1 MAKRDGSRT
10 IRRGVFE
17 SGRSVRKKFLLAVVM
32 AGLLPLLFLIY
43 LGLPVL
49 LPTTVTAPLYP
60 KGAPVFVA
68 LLIFVAFIELA
79 GFFIIYSNVLGHMQ
93 RNLDDELERLRASG
107 SRSDTI
113 VEELRRENFRLR
125 EMSHTDELT
134 EVGNRRSFDR
144 RVREEISRS
153 SRFGHSFSLLMIDID
168 GFKKFNDEFG
178 HPKGDAVLRALGAL
192 MRSASREG
200 DVPCRVGG
208 EEFAF
213 ILPETGKAE
222 GLVFAERFRR
232 RVESS
237 VIAPDSLN
245 PITVSIGLAAF
256 PQDGRNPDEIVWAA
270 DEALYESKRAG
281 RNRVTALPAEERR
294 GPGELI
300 APRSGASRYP
310 LSRVRAG
317 RMEVSTD
324 DLRGTQAGI
333 TAVELAVVLVV
344 VGRRGVRGVSATVQ
358 RAPGDAGGGDDPH
371 GHRASRAR
379 RLDPLRAVRCRRER
393 VPDDGHPPGTGGHR
407 ARQGRRLRCHLGLE
421 LRWLL
426 GHAARVV
433 YERLP
438 LCFGVRLIHSMR
450 SGLGWHA
457 DHAHN
462 DGHCRVEFSGTVP
475 NPICRTSVV
484 TIRSN

>member
-1 MAKRDGSRT
+1 MAERDVSKAGRRRVFDPSR
-10 IRRGVFE
+10 G
-17 SGRSVRKKFLLAVVM
+17 VRKKFLLAVLM
-32 AGLLPLLFLIY
+32 AGLLPLLLLIY

-60 KGAPVFVA
+60 KGALVFFA
-68 LLIFVAFIELA
+68 LLIFLAFIELA
-79 GFFIIYSNVLGHMQ
+79 AFYIIYSDVLGHMQ

-113 VEELRRENFRLR
+113 VEELRLANFRLR

-134 EVGNRRSFDR
+134 EVGNRRSFDLR
-144 RVREEISRS
+144 IREEISRS

-237 VIAPDSLN
+237 VMAPDSLN

-281 RNRVTALPAEERR
+281 RNRVTAYPRKSDEVPA
-294 GPGELI
+294 
-300 APRSGASRYP
+300 S
-310 LSRVRAG
+310 
-317 RMEVSTD
+317 
-324 DLRGTQAGI
+324 
-333 TAVELAVVLVV
+333 
-344 VGRRGVRGVSATVQ
+344 
-358 RAPGDAGGGDDPH
+358 
-371 GHRASRAR
+371 
-379 RLDPLRAVRCRRER
+379 
-393 VPDDGHPPGTGGHR
+393 
-407 ARQGRRLRCHLGLE
+407 
-421 LRWLL
+421 
-426 GHAARVV
+426 
-433 YERLP
+433 
-438 LCFGVRLIHSMR
+438 
-450 SGLGWHA
+450 
-457 DHAHN
+457 
-462 DGHCRVEFSGTVP
+462 
-475 NPICRTSVV
+475 
-484 TIRSN
+484 

>member
-208 EEFAF
+208 EEFASSSGDRQGRGAGLRRA
-213 ILPETGKAE
+213 IPAPRGVERDSPGQPEPDHGQHRAG
-222 GLVFAERFRR
+222 GL
-232 RVESS
+232 
-237 VIAPDSLN
+237 
-245 PITVSIGLAAF
+245 

-281 RNRVTALPAEERR
+281 RNRVTAFPRKSDEVPA
-294 GPGELI
+294 
-300 APRSGASRYP
+300 S
-310 LSRVRAG
+310 
-317 RMEVSTD
+317 
-324 DLRGTQAGI
+324 
-333 TAVELAVVLVV
+333 
-344 VGRRGVRGVSATVQ
+344 
-358 RAPGDAGGGDDPH
+358 
-371 GHRASRAR
+371 
-379 RLDPLRAVRCRRER
+379 
-393 VPDDGHPPGTGGHR
+393 
-407 ARQGRRLRCHLGLE
+407 
-421 LRWLL
+421 
-426 GHAARVV
+426 
-433 YERLP
+433 
-438 LCFGVRLIHSMR
+438 
-450 SGLGWHA
+450 
-457 DHAHN
+457 
-462 DGHCRVEFSGTVP
+462 
-475 NPICRTSVV
+475 
-484 TIRSN
+484 

>member
-1 MAKRDGSRT
+1 MAERDGSRT
-10 IRRGVFE
+10 IRRRVFE
-17 SGRSVRKKFLLAVVM
+17 SGRGVRKKFLLAVVM
-32 AGLLPLLFLIY
+32 VGLLPLLFLIY

-68 LLIFVAFIELA
+68 FLIFLAFIELA
-79 GFFIIYSNVLGHMQ
+79 GFYIIYSDVLGHLQ
-93 RNLDDELERLRASG
+93 RNLEDELERLRASG

-113 VEELRRENFRLR
+113 VEELRLANSRLR

-134 EVGNRRSFDR
+134 EVGNRRSFDL

-237 VIAPDSLN
+237 VMSPDSLN
-245 PITVSIGLAAF
+245 RITVSIGLAAF

-281 RNRVTALPAEERR
+281 RNRVTAYPRKSDEVPA
-294 GPGELI
+294 
-300 APRSGASRYP
+300 S
-310 LSRVRAG
+310 
-317 RMEVSTD
+317 
-324 DLRGTQAGI
+324 
-333 TAVELAVVLVV
+333 
-344 VGRRGVRGVSATVQ
+344 
-358 RAPGDAGGGDDPH
+358 
-371 GHRASRAR
+371 
-379 RLDPLRAVRCRRER
+379 
-393 VPDDGHPPGTGGHR
+393 
-407 ARQGRRLRCHLGLE
+407 
-421 LRWLL
+421 
-426 GHAARVV
+426 
-433 YERLP
+433 
-438 LCFGVRLIHSMR
+438 
-450 SGLGWHA
+450 
-457 DHAHN
+457 
-462 DGHCRVEFSGTVP
+462 
-475 NPICRTSVV
+475 
-484 TIRSN
+484 